1 MHKTFVLLAMIL
13 ALMSEARADAKFE
26 ELFKINDSIWGMDF
40 LPDGRMIFTAREGKM
55 FLFDLNTRVATEVK
69 GLPKVYA
76 SGQGGLLDV
85 RLHPEF
91 AKNSYVYFTYAEPQ
105 GDLATTALMR
115 AQLVGNELKNAQK
128 LFTGLKANDEDVHFG
143 SRLEFDGAGYLY
155 MTMGERGERDEAQNM
170 TRHQG
175 KVLRFKDDG
184 SVPSDNPFV
193 GKKDARPEIW
203 SLGHRSPQG
212 LVRHPI
218 SEDLWEVEMGPR
230 GGDEVNLLKRGA
242 NYGWPVITYGKEYWG
257 PGIGEKKKAGM
268 EQPVVYWVP
277 SISPSGATFYTGDK
291 YPQWKHHLFLAT
303 LSGEH
308 VRRLEIKDNKVIKQ
322 ETLLSKLE
330 YRWRSLRT
338 GPDGYLYLGSD
349 EGRIGRLLAH

>member
-1 MHKTFVLLAMIL
+1 MHKAFVLLAL
-13 ALMSEARADAKFE
+13 SLSLLSEARADAKFE

-40 LPDGRMIFTAREGKM
+40 LPDGRMIFTARSGKL
-55 FLFDLNTRVATEVK
+55 FLLDLKTRLASEVK
-69 GLPKVYA
+69 GVPKVYA

-91 AKNSYVYFTYAEPQ
+91 AKNSYVYLTYAEPQ
-105 GDLATTALMR
+105 GELATTALMR
-115 AQLVGNELKNAQK
+115 AQLVGAELKNTQR
-128 LFTGLKANDEDVHFG
+128 LFSGLKANDEDLHFG

-170 TRHQG
+170 GRHQG

-184 SVPSDNPFV
+184 SVPSDNPFL

-212 LVRHPI
+212 LVRHPLTG
-218 SEDLWEVEMGPR
+218 DLWEVEMGPR

-257 PGIGEKKKAGM
+257 PGIGDKKKKGM

-291 YPQWKHHLFLAT
+291 YPQWKHHLFLAA

-308 VRRLEIKDNKVIKQ
+308 VRRLEIKDNKIIKQ
-322 ETLLSKLE
+322 EALLSKLE

-349 EGRIGRLLAH
+349 EGRIGRLLVP

>member
-1 MHKTFVLLAMIL
+1 MTKLMAFCALLVCFTSL
-13 ALMSEARADAKFE
+13 VRAEVKFE
-26 ELFKINDSIWGMDF
+26 LIHKINDSIWGMDF

-55 FLFDLNTRVATEVK
+55 YILDLKSKVVVEVK

-91 AKNSYVYFTYAEPQ
+91 SKNSYVYFTYAEPQ
-105 GDLATTALMR
+105 GEDATTSLMR
-115 AQLVGNELKNAQK
+115 AQLLGAELKNAQK
-128 LFTGLKANDEDVHFG
+128 LFTGLKANDNDIHFG
-143 SRLEFDGAGYLY
+143 SRIEFDGAGFLY
-155 MTMGERGERDEAQNM
+155 MTMGDRDERQYAQDLS
-170 TRHQG
+170 RHQG

-212 LVRHPI
+212 LARHPVTG
-218 SEDLWEVEMGPR
+218 DFWQVEMGPR

-257 PGIGEKKKAGM
+257 PSIGEEKKAGM

-291 YPQWKHHLFLAT
+291 YPQWKHNLFLAT

-308 VRRLEIKDNKVIKQ
+308 LRRLEIKDNQVIKQ
-322 ETLLSKLE
+322 ERLLSKLE

-338 GPDGYLYLGSD
+338 GPDGFLYLGTD
-349 EGRIGRLLAH
+349 EGRVGRLIAP

>member
-1 MHKTFVLLAMIL
+1 MRNAFILLTTIL
-13 ALMSEARADAKFE
+13 IWTTQARAEVKFE
-26 ELFKINDSIWGMDF
+26 LLYKINDSIWGMDF

-55 FLFDLNTRVATEVK
+55 FLFDVKTKVATEVK
-69 GLPKVYA
+69 GVPKVYA

-91 AKNSYVYFTYAEPQ
+91 SKNNYVYFTYAEPQ

-115 AQLVGNELKNAQK
+115 AELVGTELKNPLK
-128 LFTGLKANDEDVHFG
+128 MFSGLKANDNDIHFG
-143 SRLEFDGAGYLY
+143 SRLEFDKDGFLF
-155 MTMGERGERDEAQNM
+155 MTMGERGERDFAQDLS
-170 TRHQG
+170 RHQG
-175 KVLRFKDDG
+175 KVLRFNADG
-184 SVPSDNPFV
+184 TVPTDNPFV

-212 LVRHPI
+212 LVRHPVTH
-218 SEDLWEVEMGPR
+218 ELWQVEMGPR

-257 PGIGEKKKAGM
+257 PGIGDEKKAGM

-291 YPQWKHHLFLAT
+291 YPQWKYHLFLAT

-322 ETLLSKLE
+322 EKLLGKLE

-349 EGRIGRLLAH
+349 EGRIGRLIAP